1 MIDPH
6 RFSDLSIASKAIH
19 GYAPSDTLYR
29 SVACPIYQ
37 TSTFVNPSL
46 GSDIRYSYSR
56 CDNPTRTCL
65 EDTIALLEGGRAGFA
80 FSSGL
85 AAVLAVFSLLKSG
98 DHVIVSD
105 DVYGGTYR
113 QINELW
119 KHLGIAFDTAD
130 IGNIQDVRAH
140 VLPNTRLIYAETPT
154 NPMMKVADIAAL
166 ADIAHQNGALLAV
179 DNTFLTPI
187 FQRPLSLGADIVLH
201 SATKYLSGHHDTL
214 AGLAT
219 ANDQAVIDRLELIK
233 RTQGTGLAPF
243 DCFLVLRGMKTLEL
257 RMKRHEENAMAVAAW
272 LKNNK
277 NVETVHFIGL
287 PDHPS
292 YAVTKRQ
299 CDGFGGMISFT
310 LRDARLAEKV
320 LCGGK
325 LIRFAE
331 SLGGADTLITYP
343 LTQTHASVPKE
354 VREKLGITEKLLRL
368 SVGIE
373 PAEDILADLARML
386 GENAV

>member
-1 MIDPH
+1 
-6 RFSDLSIASKAIH
+6 
-19 GYAPSDTLYR
+19 
-29 SVACPIYQ
+29 
-37 TSTFVNPSL
+37 
-46 GSDIRYSYSR
+46 
-56 CDNPTRTCL
+56 
-65 EDTIALLEGGRAGFA
+65 
-80 FSSGL
+80 
-85 AAVLAVFSLLKSG
+85 
-98 DHVIVSD
+98 
-105 DVYGGTYR
+105 
-113 QINELW
+113 
-119 KHLGIAFDTAD
+119 
-130 IGNIQDVRAH
+130 
-140 VLPNTRLIYAETPT
+140 
-154 NPMMKVADIAAL
+154 MMKVADIAAL

-277 NVETVHFIGL
+277 NVEAVHFIGL

>member
-6 RFSDLSIASKAIH
+6 RFSAFSLASKAIH
-19 GYAPSDTLYR
+19 GYAPADTLYR

-37 TSTFVNPSL
+37 TSTFVNPAL

-119 KHLGIAFDTAD
+119 KHLGIAFDAVD
-130 IGNIQDVRAH
+130 IGNTGDVRAH
-140 VLPNTRLIYAETPT
+140 VLPNTRMIYAETPT

-277 NVETVHFIGL
+277 NVEAVHFIGL